1 MATKTLSNVGE
12 PEAVHIGVNAKIC
25 RISLSVTNSVGDIH
39 IIGRIPHGAIPLES
53 IFYPATAIGQTLTK
67 FGTSASNDLFF
78 ASDTYSVGEV
88 YRNTRLLGSPKQISI
103 SDDAMPRYEN
113 ITFVATEGATVGHL
127 GDLVVFYKMPGQAL

>member
-25 RISLSVTNSVGDIH
+25 RVSLSQTNSVGDIH
-39 IIGRIPHGAIPLES
+39 IIGRIPHGAIPLEAL
-53 IFYPATAIGQTLTK
+53 FYPATAIGQTLTK

-88 YRNTRLLGSPKQISI
+88 YRNSRLLGSPKQISI
-103 SDDAMPRYEN
+103 SDDTMPRYEN
-113 ITFVATEGATVGHL
+113 ITFVATEGATIGHM
-127 GDLVVFYKMPGQAL
+127 GDLIIFYKMPGQTL

>member
-39 IIGRIPHGAIPLES
+39 IIGRMPHGAIPLEA

-88 YRNTRLLGSPKQISI
+88 YRNSRLLGSPKQISL

-127 GDLVVFYKMPGQAL
+127 GDLVVFYKMPGQTL